1 MDASRRAGAASG
13 GPAAFGPAFAAPRGR
28 GQRPLGR
35 RAGADLDTIA
45 LVAGALLPWGVGLAA
60 LCALRAPGRPLAAPG
75 EIAWLAGAG
84 YLVGA
89 FVLTLWMRALSLA
102 GVRFG
107 VTAIALPLAIAGTAL
122 AWVAWRRYGRS
133 LVDAPR
139 AALRALVAPPEVA
152 GATRLVWWLLLA
164 LLALRFV
171 LLGLD
176 VARQPLYPWDAWM
189 QWATKARVWY
199 ELGWIVPFVG
209 SGPWLAGSGTA
220 YFDAAPGYPPTVPLL
235 QTWSC
240 LVLGRWDDALMN
252 WPWWQIAVALSLA
265 VFGGLRSLLVTAPAA
280 LFGTFFVA
288 SLPLANVHVALA
300 GYADFPLAAYYTAA
314 VLAFLRWHDR
324 RDLPDAGLALLLAIA
339 CTQIKN
345 PGIFWALTLVPGVA
359 VALAPRHAVRFAAV
373 GFGGALL
380 ALAVLAQTST
390 TIFNYRLHLEFDPV
404 WAALGESL
412 FLLGNWHLLWYA
424 VLAIAVIAR
433 REIVAPALLPL
444 TFVIACGTLFLFVA
458 LSFTNARAWVTDQST
473 VNRATLHFAPLL
485 VVFVM
490 LAFRAFAERWSA
502 PHPGSAIPPAETRTP
517 AA

>member
-1 MDASRRAGAASG
+1 MDM
-13 GPAAFGPAFAAPRGR
+13 
-28 GQRPLGR
+28 L
-35 RAGADLDTIA
+35 A
-45 LVAGALLPWGVGLAA
+45 LIAGALLPWGVGLAA
-60 LCALRAPGRPLAAPG
+60 LCAARDRRRPVAAPG

-84 YLVGA
+84 YLAGA
-89 FVLTLWMRALSLA
+89 FALTLWMRALSLA

-107 VTAIALPLAIAGTAL
+107 VTAIALPLAVAGAVL
-122 AWVAWRRYGRS
+122 AWVAWRRDGRA
-133 LVDAPR
+133 LLAATR
-139 AALRALVAPPEVA
+139 EALRALVAPPEVS
-152 GATRLVWWLLLA
+152 GAMRVAWWLLLA

-199 ELGWIVPFVG
+199 ELGRIAPF
-209 SGPWLAGSGTA
+209 AGSEAWFAGTGTA

-252 WPWWQIAVALSLA
+252 WPWWQIAVALAL
-265 VFGGLRSLLVTAPAA
+265 VVYGGLRSLSVSALAA
-280 LFGTFFVA
+280 LVGTFFVA

-300 GYADFPLAAYYTAA
+300 GYADLPLAAYYTAA
-314 VLAFLRWHDR
+314 ALALLRWHDR
-324 RDLPDAGLALLLAIA
+324 RDPRDAGLALLLAIA

-359 VALAPRHAVRFAAV
+359 VALVPRHAARFAAV

-380 ALAVLAQTST
+380 VLAVLAQTST

-404 WAALGESL
+404 WAPLGESL

-424 VLAIAVIAR
+424 ALAVAVLAR
-433 REIVAPALLPL
+433 RELVVPALLPL
-444 TFVIACGTLFLFVA
+444 TFVIAGGALFLFVA
-458 LSFTNARAWVTDQST
+458 LAFTNARAWVTDQST
-473 VNRATLHFAPLL
+473 VNRATLHLAPLL

-490 LAFRAFAERWSA
+490 VGFRAFATRWA
-502 PHPGSAIPPAETRTP
+502 AAHRDRAVPPAGTP
-517 AA
+517 TATL

>member
-1 MDASRRAGAASG
+1 M
-13 GPAAFGPAFAAPRGR
+13 
-28 GQRPLGR
+28 
-35 RAGADLDTIA
+35 DTIA
-45 LVAGALLPWGVGLAA
+45 LIAGALLPWGIGLAA
-60 LCALRAPGRPLAAPG
+60 LCAVRAPSRPLAAPG

-84 YLVGA
+84 YLAGV

-102 GVRFG
+102 GVHFG
-107 VTAIALPLAIAGTAL
+107 VAVIALPLAVAGAAL
-122 AWVAWRRYGRS
+122 AWVAWRRHGHT

-199 ELGWIVPFVG
+199 ELGRIVPFAG
-209 SGPWLAGSGTA
+209 SETWLAGGSAA

-235 QTWSC
+235 QVWSC

-252 WPWWQIAVALSLA
+252 WPWWQIAVALALTL
-265 VFGGLRSLLVTAPAA
+265 FGGLRSLSVTAPAA
-280 LFGTFFVA
+280 LFGTFFA
-288 SLPLANVHVALA
+288 TSLPLANVHVALA

-314 VLAFLRWHDR
+314 ALAFLRWHDR
-324 RDLPDAGLALLLAIA
+324 RGLPDAGLALLLAIA

-359 VALAPRHAVRFAAV
+359 VALAPRHAGRFAAV

-404 WAALGESL
+404 WGALGASL

-424 VLAIAVIAR
+424 ALAVALLAR
-433 REIVAPALLPL
+433 RQLVAPALLPL
-444 TFVIACGTLFLFVA
+444 TFVIVSGTLFLFVA
-458 LSFTNARAWVTDQST
+458 LVFTNARAWVTDQST

-485 VVFVM
+485 VVFVI
-490 LAFRAFAERWSA
+490 LAFRAFAEHWAAAHRDRTV
-502 PHPGSAIPPAETRTP
+502 PPADTATP
-517 AA
+517 AL

>member
-1 MDASRRAGAASG
+1 MDA
-13 GPAAFGPAFAAPRGR
+13 
-28 GQRPLGR
+28 
-35 RAGADLDTIA
+35 IA

-60 LCALRAPGRPLAAPG
+60 LCAVRDPGRPVAAPG

-84 YLVGA
+84 YLAGA
-89 FVLTLWMRALSLA
+89 FILTLWMRALSLA

-107 VTAIALPLAIAGTAL
+107 IATIALPLAIAGAAL
-122 AWVAWRRYGRS
+122 AWIAWRRHGRA
-133 LVDAPR
+133 LVDAAR
-139 AALRALVAPPEVA
+139 AALRALVAPPDVN
-152 GATRLVWWLLLA
+152 GATRLAWWLLLA

-199 ELGWIVPFVG
+199 ELGRIVPFVG
-209 SGPWLAGSGTA
+209 SETWFAGDGAA

-235 QTWSC
+235 QVWSC
-240 LVLGRWDDALMN
+240 VALGRWDDALMN
-252 WPWWQIAVALSLA
+252 WPWWQIAAALALA
-265 VFGGLRSLLVTAPAA
+265 VYGGLRSLRVSALGALV
-280 LFGTFFVA
+280 GTFFVA

-300 GYADFPLAAYYTAA
+300 GYADLPLATYYTAGA
-314 VLAFLRWHDR
+314 LALLRWHDG
-324 RDLPDAGLALLLAIA
+324 RDLRDAGLALLLAIA

-345 PGIFWALTLVPGVA
+345 PGIFWALTLVPGIA
-359 VALAPRHAVRFAAV
+359 VALAPRHAVRFAVV

-380 ALAVLAQTST
+380 ALVVLAQSST

-424 VLAIAVIAR
+424 ALAIAVLAR
-433 REIVAPALLPL
+433 RELVAPSLLPL
-444 TFVIACGTLFLFVA
+444 TFVIASGALFLFFA
-458 LSFTNARAWVTDQST
+458 LAFTNARAWVTDQST
-473 VNRATLHFAPLL
+473 VNRATLHLAPLL

-490 LAFRAFAERWSA
+490 LGFRAFAERWA
-502 PHPGSAIPPAETRTP
+502 ATHPNRNAGAAITPPP
-517 AA
+517 GV